1 MSTAGIE
8 NINWQVKAGKDWK
21 QAEDNTLMLTWSSVP
36 RIHFRLKMAVAE
48 DRDCR
53 DIAKFLDSM
62 WQCCDN
68 ADKALTD
75 ERSCIPLDYLESKQ
89 GG

>member
-1 MSTAGIE
+1 
-8 NINWQVKAGKDWK
+8 
-21 QAEDNTLMLTWSSVP
+21 
-36 RIHFRLKMAVAE
+36 MAAAN

-53 DIAKFLDSM
+53 DTAEFLDSM
-62 WQCCDN
+62 WQCFDN
-68 ADKALTD
+68 EDKAPTD

>member
-1 MSTAGIE
+1 
-8 NINWQVKAGKDWK
+8 
-21 QAEDNTLMLTWSSVP
+21 
-36 RIHFRLKMAVAE
+36 MAVAE
-48 DRDCR
+48 DRDR
-53 DIAKFLDSM
+53 SDIAKFLDSM